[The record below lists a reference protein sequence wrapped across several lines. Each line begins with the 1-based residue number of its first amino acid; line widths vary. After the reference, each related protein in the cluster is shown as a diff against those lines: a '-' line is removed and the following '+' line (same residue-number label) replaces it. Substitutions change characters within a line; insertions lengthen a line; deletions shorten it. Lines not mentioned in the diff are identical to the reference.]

1 MSTQYAMVA
10 TISTHARPTVHQRH
24 NRRDPAV
31 VQAEDHIDP
40 RGVHEEWLDVDE
52 LDAYREIFGDAVER
66 YNERQQREDRKL
78 TVDGYW
84 EDLKCK
90 ELAGTE
96 YNKRVRRRKPGPPR
110 RSEEAQKAKFQTYE
124 L

>member
-40 RGVHEEWLDVDE
+40 HGVHEEGLDVDE
-52 LDAYREIFGDAVER
+52 LDAYREIFGTPWNV
-66 YNERQQREDRKL
+66 
-78 TVDGYW
+78 TMSVS
-84 EDLKCK
+84 
-90 ELAGTE
+90 
-96 YNKRVRRRKPGPPR
+96 
-110 RSEEAQKAKFQTYE
+110 SEKIASLQWMAILRT
-124 L
+124 